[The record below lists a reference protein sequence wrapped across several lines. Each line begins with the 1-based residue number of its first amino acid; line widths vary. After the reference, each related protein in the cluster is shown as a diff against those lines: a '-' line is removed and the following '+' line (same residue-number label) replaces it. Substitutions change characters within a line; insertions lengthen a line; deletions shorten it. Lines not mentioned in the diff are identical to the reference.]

1 MSDGERGRLNSTRSL
16 LCFNSGNRDSSL
28 DTCRF
33 LELPLGFLGGAFA
46 SFDHGENR
54 EIGKKLEEKW
64 RKVGLK

>member
-33 LELPLGFLGGAFA
+33 LELPLGFLA
-46 SFDHGENR
+46 ELLLPLTMVK
-54 EIGKKLEEKW
+54 IEK
-64 RKVGLK
+64 